1 MPPHH
6 SCAAAAPAAQTSQLP
21 HLMEFAERARLLG
34 GNAAPPFLR
43 RGSACGANIPIA
55 TPHGIRGEG
64 TLVEVGLPP
73 RHSCAAAAPAAQ
85 TSQLPH
91 LMEFAERAGLL
102 RWECRPAILAPRQR
116 LRRHPPYC
124 RSCTEIANPPPAAVN
139 TFNRVLCDT
148 RFVSM
153 TYACGFSRKCA
164 SGASR

>member
-1 MPPHH
+1 MGSNPISHPPNKPRTQVRGFLFGKKP
-6 SCAAAAPAAQTSQLP
+6 SPSRRL
-21 HLMEFAERARLLG
+21 EREAFPKKK
-34 GNAAPPFLR
+34 APPPL
-43 RGSACGANIPIA
+43 
-55 TPHGIRGEG
+55 RGEG
-64 TLVEVGLPP
+64 RLVEVGLPP